1 MHVFGVAFSP
11 SGATLATAAHRHPK
25 SANTVRIWDMTGTL
39 LANLSASPSLCID
52 ALAAVDGLCS
62 ENPVPGSAG
71 RTCHLLPSALAANE
85 RMERFYCTIKASTGG
100 KCFLLLQQQR
110 DSFERLASWRWQ
122 KRGRQRSSLPISSR
136 VARQTLYALLKKR

>member
-1 MHVFGVAFSP
+1 
-11 SGATLATAAHRHPK
+11 
-25 SANTVRIWDMTGTL
+25 
-39 LANLSASPSLCID
+39 
-52 ALAAVDGLCS
+52 
-62 ENPVPGSAG
+62 
-71 RTCHLLPSALAANE
+71 
-85 RMERFYCTIKASTGG
+85 MERFYCTIKASTGG